1 MEVFKMKNYTQNDQN
16 EKKTGSGRKQR
27 ANDFLRKGMAAG
39 ICAALVGGMVFGT
52 MAFAKDGVKNK
63 DRVSLVRS
71 ETSDE
76 NTEERTVGSMDV
88 SDIVEK
94 AMPSIVSITTQS
106 VQEAMDYYSLFGFNG
121 GYAPQQRE
129 VEGRGSGVII
139 GKNDDELLI
148 VTNAHVVDGAE
159 KISVG
164 FINNKA
170 VEALVKGYDD
180 VKDIA
185 VVAVK
190 KEDIDKDTLSQI
202 KIAEVGSS
210 DDTKIGEQVVVI
222 GNAMGY
228 GQSVTTG
235 IVSAKT
241 HFSENSLEAY
251 SQTNFDD
258 ESGVNLIQTD
268 AAINPGNSGG
278 ALLNMDG
285 ELIGINQSKLAST
298 EIEGM
303 CYAIA
308 ISDVDDEVI
317 EQLMNEEYREKL
329 ADDEHGILGITGS
342 TVSAEEARKFGFPEG
357 VYVAEITEGSPA
369 DKAGIKAGDFI
380 TNFEGK
386 TIDSINRLVGYLSY
400 YAPGEEVDLTI
411 SRDGEKE
418 LITVTLGDQTKE
430 YRKEAG
436 FEEEQADDETEAISD
451 NSSGSADEEGGST
464 DSADDRNL
472 DDIWNSLGE

>member
-1 MEVFKMKNYTQNDQN
+1 MKNYTQNDQN

-164 FINNKA
+164 FIN
-170 VEALVKGYDD
+170 
-180 VKDIA
+180 
-185 VVAVK
+185 
-190 KEDIDKDTLSQI
+190 IDM
-202 KIAEVGSS
+202 V
-210 DDTKIGEQVVVI
+210 
-222 GNAMGY
+222 
-228 GQSVTTG
+228 
-235 IVSAKT
+235 
-241 HFSENSLEAY
+241 
-251 SQTNFDD
+251 
-258 ESGVNLIQTD
+258 
-268 AAINPGNSGG
+268 
-278 ALLNMDG
+278 
-285 ELIGINQSKLAST
+285 
-298 EIEGM
+298 
-303 CYAIA
+303 
-308 ISDVDDEVI
+308 
-317 EQLMNEEYREKL
+317 
-329 ADDEHGILGITGS
+329 
-342 TVSAEEARKFGFPEG
+342 
-357 VYVAEITEGSPA
+357 
-369 DKAGIKAGDFI
+369 
-380 TNFEGK
+380 
-386 TIDSINRLVGYLSY
+386 
-400 YAPGEEVDLTI
+400 
-411 SRDGEKE
+411 
-418 LITVTLGDQTKE
+418 
-430 YRKEAG
+430 
-436 FEEEQADDETEAISD
+436 
-451 NSSGSADEEGGST
+451 
-464 DSADDRNL
+464 
-472 DDIWNSLGE
+472 